1 MSIST
6 SHSTQ
11 GHLTIT
17 CKPICHRRIVMKSHS
32 RLVSCLFALVV
43 VAGCATTKVTSR
55 QQLVT
60 QEIPRPGHIWVYD
73 FAATPA
79 DVPANSALAGQ
90 AAATSQTAEQLATG
104 RQLGAEIAAQLVQ
117 QIQSMGLPA
126 ERAGAGTRPQL
137 NDIIIQGALLSVTE
151 GSAAERLV
159 IGFGAGA
166 SELRT
171 AVEGYQMTA
180 QGPRKLGSG
189 TVDSGGSKGPGAAL
203 GVAGLIA
210 TGNPA
215 GLIISTGMKVYGEE
229 SGKSTVEGRAQQTAK
244 EIADQLKI
252 RFQEQGW
259 IQ

>member
-1 MSIST
+1 M
-6 SHSTQ
+6 
-11 GHLTIT
+11 
-17 CKPICHRRIVMKSHS
+17 MKFCD
-32 RLVSCLFALVV
+32 RFISCLVALAV

-60 QEIPRPGHIWVYD
+60 QEIPRPSHILVYD

-79 DVPANSALAGQ
+79 DIPPDSSLAGQ
-90 AAATSQTAEQLATG
+90 YSAPSTPPTAEQLAEG
-104 RQLGAEIAAQLVQ
+104 RQLGAEIATQLVQ
-117 QIQSMGLPA
+117 EIQGMGLPA
-126 ERAGAGTRPQL
+126 ERASRQTPLQL
-137 NDIIIQGALLSVTE
+137 NDIMIRGYLLSVEE

-171 AVEGYQMTA
+171 LVEGYQLTER
-180 QGPRKLGSG
+180 GVRKLGSG
-189 TVDSGGSKGPGAAL
+189 TVDSGGSKTPGAAL

-215 GLIISTGMKVYGEE
+215 GLIISTGVKIYGEE

-244 EIADQLKI
+244 EIAAQLKI

>member
-1 MSIST
+1 MKAYS
-6 SHSTQ
+6 
-11 GHLTIT
+11 
-17 CKPICHRRIVMKSHS
+17 RII
-32 RLVSCLFALVV
+32 SCLFAVV
-43 VAGCATTKVTSR
+43 MVAGCATTKVSN
-55 QQLVT
+55 QQPLAT
-60 QEIPRPGHIWVYD
+60 GQIPRPNTIWVYD

-90 AAATSQTAEQLATG
+90 TSATPQTAQQIAVG
-104 RQLGAEIAAQLVQ
+104 RQLGAKIAAELVQ
-117 QIQSMGLPA
+117 QIQSMGMPA
-126 ERAGAGTRPQL
+126 AQGGTGTAPQL
-137 NDIIIQGALLSVTE
+137 NDIVIQGYLLSVQQ

-171 AVEGYQMTA
+171 AVEGYQITP

-229 SGKSTVEGRAQQTAK
+229 SGKSTVEGRAQQTAT
-244 EIADQLKI
+244 EIATKLKT

-259 IQ
+259 I